1 MNLAGKDTPAAMLA
15 AQPMKD
21 DHSGSDDDST
31 EAPGAG
37 TGEDE

>member
-1 MNLAGKDTPAAMLA
+1 MLA
-15 AQPMKD
+15 EAAKAIPAQPMKD
-21 DHSGSDDDST
+21 DHSGSDADST